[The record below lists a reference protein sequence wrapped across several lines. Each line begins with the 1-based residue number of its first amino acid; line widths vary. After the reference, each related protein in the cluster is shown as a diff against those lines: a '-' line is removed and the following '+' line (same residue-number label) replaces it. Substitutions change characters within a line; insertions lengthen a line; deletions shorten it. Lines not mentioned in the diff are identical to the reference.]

1 MTEAGDAGQATGEV
15 LFATIAAGGGHVATA
30 RALAEAVERQSQ
42 GRLRTR
48 VSDAM
53 AEYGAADLDR
63 RHKRAWRGMLA
74 RPTVVRVAQRLT
86 DAAPAL
92 TRTLHNALLDGFA
105 ARVAEALNAAPPS
118 LVVANHGWLA
128 TAFTRARTRFG
139 LKSRVVIFATE
150 PFDASALWSTP
161 RAEAVLAPSAA
172 ARSDLVDLGVP
183 AARVAVAGYPVAR
196 RFLEAPSRAEA
207 RAALGSAD
215 AFTCLL
221 SLGAEGVVD
230 DAAVAAAVAIAEQ
243 GSQVIAVC
251 GRNEALRSR
260 LVAAHASSRAARE
273 RLQVH
278 GFAENM
284 EVLLAASDLVVGK
297 AGPASTMEALAV
309 GRPVLAASYAGLNE
323 QKVVAFL
330 RAYGLGD
337 HVPGFD
343 RLPSAVAAWREDGAR
358 RAQAERAVEAFDFGG
373 MLEGLGRYLTAA
385 AAGAAASPPSAPHGS
400 HPGSHAEAD
409 PALTALLRPG
419 LMAEVTRERLA
430 GGPGSDAGH
439 RHGARAGGAGDEA
452 KTP

>member
-1 MTEAGDAGQATGEV
+1 MTEAGNPGKAGGEV

-42 GRLRTR
+42 GRLPTR
-48 VSDAM
+48 LSDAM

-74 RPTVVRVAQRLT
+74 RPTLVRVAQRLT

-118 LVVANHGWLA
+118 LVVVNHGWLA

-139 LKSRVVIFATE
+139 LTARVVIFATE

-243 GSQVIAVC
+243 GSQVFAVC
-251 GRNEALRSR
+251 GRNEELRSR
-260 LVAAHASSRAARE
+260 LVAAGASSRAARE

-337 HVPGFD
+337 HVPGFH

-358 RAQAERAVEAFDFGG
+358 RKHAERAAAALDFGG

-385 AAGAAASPPSAPHGS
+385 AEGAEGSAATSPRGAGPTPPTEVDS
-400 HPGSHAEAD
+400 
-409 PALTALLRPG
+409 ALTALLRPG

-430 GGPGSDAGH
+430 GRTVSDAGH
-439 RHGARAGGAGDEA
+439 RPGPHAGRTGEEDAN
-452 KTP
+452 P